1 MSKSKS
7 KTVDWK
13 RVKSKFPIFKERP
26 GYLFFDNASTT
37 QKPKAV
43 IDCIGNFYR
52 HDCANAGRATYQM
65 STNLDSAI
73 EKARARVGSFIG
85 ANSEDVTFTSGAT
98 QSLNMVAL
106 SWGLKNLKDG
116 DEILLCPD
124 DHKSTVLP
132 WYNLQELL
140 ASFGIRICIK
150 SIPLHHEGDYDLSAI
165 AALLSDKTRL
175 LAMTHVHHLY
185 GLDMEV
191 ELVRKIVGD
200 KVLISL
206 DASQSVGHKRIDL
219 STLPVDFLS
228 FSGHK
233 MFASNAVGVLW
244 TKPTIKALMHPVL
257 VGGGSL
263 KEAGTQNIPAILSMV
278 PAIDLIESIGIDTIA
293 ERLSELTKHLY
304 FSLRQNVSGL
314 EFSPGVDRCGCHR
327 GFGIVSFRHES
338 VSSSDI
344 AFLLDSEN
352 IMVRTGD
359 HCLGR
364 KSQGDDYI
372 RVSLHVYNNESE
384 IDRLVS
390 VLASNL
396 AGFG

>member
-7 KTVDWK
+7 KNVNWM
-13 RVKSKFPIFKERP
+13 RIRSKFPIFKERP

-43 IDCIGNFYR
+43 LDCLAKFYR
-52 HDCANAGRATYQM
+52 RDCANAGRAAYQM
-65 STNLDSAI
+65 STNLASAI
-73 EKARARVGSFIG
+73 ENARGRVSLFIG
-85 ANSEDVTFTSGAT
+85 AKSEDVTFTSGAT

-106 SWGLKNLKDG
+106 GWGLKNLKDG

-132 WYNLQELL
+132 WYNLQALL
-140 ASFGIRICIK
+140 ASFGIQIQIK
-150 SIPLHHEGDYDLSAI
+150 TIPLHYEGDYNLAAI

-175 LAMTHVHHLY
+175 VAMSHVHHLY

-191 ELVRKIVGD
+191 EAVRKIVGD
-200 KVLISL
+200 SVLISL
-206 DASQSVGHKRIDL
+206 DAAQSVGHRKIDL
-219 STLPVDFLS
+219 QSLPVDFLS

-233 MFASNAVGVLW
+233 MFAANGVGVLW
-244 TKPTIKALMHPVL
+244 TKPGIIAAMHPVIA
-257 VGGGSL
+257 GGGSL
-263 KEAGTQNIPAILSMV
+263 KEAGTQNIPSILSMV
-278 PAIDLIESIGIDTIA
+278 PAIDFIESIGIDAISN
-293 ERLSELTKHLY
+293 RLSDLTRYLY
-304 FSLRQNVSGL
+304 FSLRQGVSGL

-338 VSSSDI
+338 ISTSDI

-352 IMVRTGD
+352 IMVRSGD

-372 RVSLHVYNNESE
+372 RVSLHVYNTESE
-384 IDRLVS
+384 IDRLVNL
-390 VLASNL
+390 LASNL
-396 AGFG
+396 ASLG

>member
-7 KTVDWK
+7 KTVDWM
-13 RVKSKFPIFKERP
+13 RIKSEFPIFKERP

-37 QKPKAV
+37 QKPKRV
-43 IDCIGNFYR
+43 IDCIGKFYR
-52 HDCANAGRATYQM
+52 RDCANAGRAAYQM
-65 STNLDSAI
+65 SANLASAI
-73 EKARARVGSFIG
+73 ENARARVSSFIG
-85 ANSEDVTFTSGAT
+85 ANSEDVIFTSGAT

-106 SWGLKNLKDG
+106 GWGLKNLKDG
-116 DEILLCPD
+116 DVILLCPD

-132 WYNLQELL
+132 WYNLQDLL
-140 ASFGIRICIK
+140 ASFGIQIQIK
-150 SIPLHHEGDYDLSAI
+150 TVPLHHEGDYDLSA
-165 AALLSDKTRL
+165 LSSLMSDKVRL

-191 ELVRKIVGD
+191 DLVRSIVGD

-206 DASQSVGHKRIDL
+206 DAAQSVGHKRVDL
-219 STLPVDFLS
+219 ATLPVDFLS

-244 TKPTIKALMHPVL
+244 TKPGIKASMHPVI

-278 PAIDLIESIGIDTIA
+278 PAIDFIESVGIDAIA
-293 ERLSELTKHLY
+293 ERLSELTRHLY
-304 FSLRQNVSGL
+304 FSLRQSVSGL

-372 RVSLHVYNNESE
+372 RVSLHVYNTKSE

-396 AGFG
+396 ANLG

>member
-7 KTVDWK
+7 KTVDWTCI
-13 RVKSKFPIFKERP
+13 KSKFPIFKERP

-37 QKPKAV
+37 QKPKTV
-43 IDCIGNFYR
+43 IDCLGNFYR
-52 HDCANAGRATYQM
+52 RDCANAGRASYQM
-65 STNLDSAI
+65 STNLASAI
-73 EKARARVGSFIG
+73 ENARARVSSFIG
-85 ANSEDVTFTSGAT
+85 AKNGEVTFTSGAT

-106 SWGLKNLKDG
+106 GWGLKNLKDG

-132 WYNLQELL
+132 WYNLQDLL
-140 ASFGIRICIK
+140 ASFGIRIYIK
-150 SIPLHHEGDYDLSAI
+150 TIPLHHEGDYDLSAI
-165 AALLSDKTRL
+165 DALLSDKTRL

-191 ELVRKIVGD
+191 DLVRKIVGD

-206 DASQSVGHKRIDL
+206 DASQSVGHRRVDL
-219 STLPVDFLS
+219 GTLPVDFLS

-244 TKPTIKALMHPVL
+244 TKPDIQASMHPVIA
-257 VGGGSL
+257 GGGSL

-278 PAIDLIESIGIDTIA
+278 PAIDFIENIGIDAIS
-293 ERLSELTKHLY
+293 ERLSDLTRHLY
-304 FSLRQNVSGL
+304 FSLRQSVSAL

-352 IMVRTGD
+352 IMVRSGD

-364 KSQGDDYI
+364 KLQGDDYL
-372 RVSLHVYNNESE
+372 RVSLHVYNTKDE
-384 IDRLVS
+384 IDRLVC

-396 AGFG
+396 ASTN

>member
-7 KTVDWK
+7 KTVDWTHIA
-13 RVKSKFPIFKERP
+13 SKFPIFKERP

-37 QKPKAV
+37 QKPKTV
-43 IDCIGNFYR
+43 IDCLGNFYR
-52 HDCANAGRATYQM
+52 RDCANAGRASYQM
-65 STNLDSAI
+65 STNLASAI
-73 EKARARVGSFIG
+73 ENARARVSSFIG
-85 ANSEDVTFTSGAT
+85 AKSGEVAFTSGAT

-106 SWGLKNLKDG
+106 GWGLKNLKDG

-132 WYNLQELL
+132 WYNLQDLL
-140 ASFGIRICIK
+140 ASFGIRIYIK
-150 SIPLHHEGDYDLSAI
+150 TIPLHHEGDYDLSAI
-165 AALLSDKTRL
+165 DALLSDKTRL

-191 ELVRKIVGD
+191 DLVRKIVGD

-206 DASQSVGHKRIDL
+206 DASQSVGHRRVDL
-219 STLPVDFLS
+219 GTLPVDFLS

-244 TKPTIKALMHPVL
+244 TKPSIEASMHPVIA
-257 VGGGSL
+257 GGGSL
-263 KEAGTQNIPAILSMV
+263 KETGTQNIPAILSMV
-278 PAIDLIESIGIDTIA
+278 PAIDFIESIGIDAIS
-293 ERLSELTKHLY
+293 ERLSDLTRHLY
-304 FSLRQNVSGL
+304 FSLRQSVSGL

-352 IMVRTGD
+352 IMVRSGD

-364 KSQGDDYI
+364 KLQGDDYL
-372 RVSLHVYNNESE
+372 RVSLHVYNTKDE
-384 IDRLVS
+384 IDRLVC

-396 AGFG
+396 ASTN